1 MMVSNASAAPGDVHD
16 DTITVCA
23 IAMIGAI
30 LADVLHEGLGHAA
43 LAFLTGAQSGTLSTV
58 AWSSAF
64 DSRLV
69 AAGGT
74 LVNIATGLAMWLAL
88 RVATR
93 ASSRTRYFLLVCGA
107 FNLFAGTGYFFFSGV
122 TDFGDWA
129 AVIQGM
135 QPHWVWRAV
144 LTVFGIAAYYGAVLL
159 VGRGLRKYVGI
170 GVDEGH
176 RLRKLMYLPYFAAL
190 VLLGV
195 AGLLNPIGIRLVFE
209 SALPASAGA
218 NSGLLWLVYYIP
230 RDLRPERTGEAI
242 ARSHTWIAVAAAI
255 ALAFIFILG
264 PGISLH
270 R

>member
-1 MMVSNASAAPGDVHD
+1 MATNVAAATGSTRD
-16 DTITVCA
+16 DTATVCA
-23 IAMIGAI
+23 IAAIAAI

-43 LAFLTGAQSGTLSTV
+43 LAFLTGAESGNLSTV
-58 AWSSAF
+58 AWSSVF

-74 LVNIATGLAMWLAL
+74 LVNIATGLAMWIAL
-88 RVATR
+88 HMATR

-129 AVIQGM
+129 AVIRGM
-135 QPHWVWRAV
+135 QPHWMWRAA
-144 LTVFGIAAYYGAVLL
+144 LTVFGIAAYYAAVLL

-170 GVDEGH
+170 GPDEDN
-176 RLRKLMYLPYFAAL
+176 RLRKLMYIPYFVAL
-190 VLLGV
+190 GLLGV
-195 AGLLNPIGIRLVFE
+195 AGLLNPIGMRLVFQ

-218 NSGLLWLVYYIP
+218 NSGLLWLQYYIP
-230 RDLRPERTGEAI
+230 RDLRPERTGEAM
-242 ARSHTWIAVAAAI
+242 ARSYAWIAAAAV
-255 ALAFIFILG
+255 LTLVFIFVLG
-264 PGISLH
+264 PGINLH